1 MFCLVNLD
9 TKDKPKKIIYISCN
23 PQTFVYD
30 ASLLLNANYTLE
42 RITLI
47 DQFVYSN
54 HLELMALFTLTPNNM
69 E

>member
-1 MFCLVNLD
+1 MDN
-9 TKDKPKKIIYISCN
+9 KKIIYISCN
-23 PQTFVYD
+23 PQTFIYD
-30 ASLLLNANYTLE
+30 ASLLIKGDYAFK

-47 DQFVYSN
+47 DQFVYSK